1 LNLQFANTLIHV
13 DSPYNPA
20 IFDQRN
26 GRVHRIGGEHD
37 VVNIVYLVTIG
48 TIDERIQDILETKRK
63 LGEQVVE
70 RNDNE
75 RALMNDLMKDLHG

>member
-1 LNLQFANTLIHV
+1 LIHV

-20 IFDQRN
+20 VFDQRN

-37 VVNIVYLVTIG
+37 SVNIIYLVTQG
-48 TIDERIQDILETKRK
+48 TIDERIQEILETKRK
-63 LGEQVVE
+63 LPKQVVE

-75 RALMNDLMKDLHG
+75 RVIMNNLMRKLVV